1 MDSLYLVQLCAK
13 HGIDY
18 DGSVPDTGR
27 KKSYASFK
35 QINAKLLK
43 DSHNADK
50 LGISYGEYKAGEI
63 TWAKRVR
70 KMELIEERKCKDEGK
85 SK

>member
-1 MDSLYLVQLCAK
+1 MDSLYLLQLCAE
-13 HGIDY
+13 HGIEF
-18 DGSVPDTGR
+18 DGCAPDAGR
-27 KKSYASFK
+27 KKNYKSFK
-35 QINAKLLK
+35 KVNAKLLK

-63 TWAKRVR
+63 TWAKRLR
-70 KMELIEERKCKDEGK
+70 IMELLEERKCKDEGK